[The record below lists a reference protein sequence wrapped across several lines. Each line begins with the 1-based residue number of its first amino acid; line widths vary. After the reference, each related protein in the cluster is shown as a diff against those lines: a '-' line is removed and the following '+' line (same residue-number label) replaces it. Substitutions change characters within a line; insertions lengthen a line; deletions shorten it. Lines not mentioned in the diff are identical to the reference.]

1 MSKHL
6 KDYLYEEKYH
16 PKRLSDVILS
26 NRIRSMLQ
34 GIIDSGNIPGF
45 LFSGSPGTGKTTCA
59 KIICEEIG
67 VDYHVIEGS
76 VNNGIDFVRGALFE
90 LAQSSSSNGKYSV
103 IIIDEADY
111 LTKNSQSAL
120 RNIIN
125 LTQGYCRWILTANY
139 PQKII
144 PAIRSSRLVEIP
156 FAPTRDEILKEVAP
170 HMWKRMNEILKSE
183 KIGVEDYKS
192 LQKWMVANLPNIRYI
207 LKSIQIMGAQNSRV
221 IPASISLESHDIT
234 VEGFKTI
241 VKGNYENLVKFVYA
255 TPQEVI
261 MEFFQEHL
269 TEIVLNPENYTK
281 ALTLTSQFQSM
292 QKGVEEIYTISWLL
306 NLKTLI

>member
-1 MSKHL
+1 MKVMKVKSIKKLNKVGRVINLNVEKNHTFVTSNGIVTHNCDYMSK
-6 KDYLYEEKYH
+6 
-16 PKRLSDVILS
+16 S
-26 NRIRSMLQ
+26 
-34 GIIDSGNIPGF
+34 
-45 LFSGSPGTGKTTCA
+45 
-59 KIICEEIG
+59 
-67 VDYHVIEGS
+67 
-76 VNNGIDFVRGALFE
+76 
-90 LAQSSSSNGKYSV
+90 AQAG
-103 IIIDEADY
+103 
-111 LTKNSQSAL
+111 L

-269 TEIVLNPENYTK
+269 TEMVLNPENYTK